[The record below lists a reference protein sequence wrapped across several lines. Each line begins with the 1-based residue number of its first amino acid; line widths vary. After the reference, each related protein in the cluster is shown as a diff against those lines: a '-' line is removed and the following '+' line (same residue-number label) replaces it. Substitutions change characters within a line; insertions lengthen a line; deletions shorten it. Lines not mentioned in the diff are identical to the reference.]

1 MESGEGFC
9 YTQVLLAVTKLE
21 EANAEF
27 FKMTEEEFNKYF
39 SIKGDK

>member
-27 FKMTEEEFNKYF
+27 FKMTEEEFNKY
-39 SIKGDK
+39 